1 MKPLDARDKSM
12 AAMNVLSGSATPTR
26 AASPVASMAS
36 HGTIHG
42 ATNLMSHSIPNAETG
57 TMETEYAIGELAREF
72 DLTLRTLRFYEDK
85 GLLRPRRIG
94 MQRIYSRRD
103 KARLKLIVMGKKV
116 GFSLQDIG
124 EMLDLYDL
132 KDGQASQLIR
142 ARDRFIDQIGLLQ
155 AQKSDIEK
163 AIIELERTV
172 EVVAGMLKAKQQ
184 A

>member
-1 MKPLDARDKSM
+1 
-12 AAMNVLSGSATPTR
+12 
-26 AASPVASMAS
+26 
-36 HGTIHG
+36 
-42 ATNLMSHSIPNAETG
+42 
-57 TMETEYAIGELAREF
+57 
-72 DLTLRTLRFYEDK
+72 
-85 GLLRPRRIG
+85 
-94 MQRIYSRRD
+94 
-103 KARLKLIVMGKKV
+103 MGKKV

>member
-1 MKPLDARDKSM
+1 
-12 AAMNVLSGSATPTR
+12 
-26 AASPVASMAS
+26 
-36 HGTIHG
+36 
-42 ATNLMSHSIPNAETG
+42 
-57 TMETEYAIGELAREF
+57 
-72 DLTLRTLRFYEDK
+72 
-85 GLLRPRRIG
+85 

>member
-85 GLLRPRRIG
+85 GLLRPPPYRHAAHLLASRQG
-94 MQRIYSRRD
+94 SAEAHCHGQESRLLAAGHRRD
-103 KARLKLIVMGKKV
+103 
-116 GFSLQDIG
+116 
-124 EMLDLYDL
+124 
-132 KDGQASQLIR
+132 
-142 ARDRFIDQIGLLQ
+142 
-155 AQKSDIEK
+155 
-163 AIIELERTV
+163 
-172 EVVAGMLKAKQQ
+172 AGPL
-184 A
+184 